1 MLQQRIQDVLYES
14 NSILLPIEGYQNEPL
29 VSLEKAVEPLVT
41 IFDQETLQRN
51 VWVAKN
57 RCKEPADGLSQD
69 ESASIMLYT
78 FEWNTKENSLY
89 FILNQTLRME
99 DRQKLKP
106 WFLYLKLFITALS
119 RLPSIVDTVYRGV
132 KTDLTGQYELNTNS
146 IWWGVSSCTDNM
158 DILQSEQFCGKTGQR
173 TIFVIKCLNGR
184 SITNHSYYKQENE
197 ILLMPGS
204 YFRVDGRYDPA
215 DEIHMVQL
223 QEIRPP
229 YGLCAFP
236 VINRWHGIAPGI
248 CLEGKCTNKKC
259 IAYQQEVVISIGFR
273 KFDVLVDSNA
283 SIVKCPMCST
293 YIEILKVGF
302 KHCQWRWHGI
312 RQIVPYEEPTRC
324 MKDWSYTNEYSMFEH
339 DIQGT
344 SVWLQLI
351 IEAKPKS

>member
-14 NSILLPIEGYQNEPL
+14 NSVLLPIEGYQNEPL
-29 VSLEKAVEPLVT
+29 VSLEQAVEPLVA

-57 RCKEPADGLSQD
+57 RCKKPADGLSQD

-158 DILQSEQFCGKTGQR
+158 DILQSEQFCG
-173 TIFVIKCLNGR
+173 
-184 SITNHSYYKQENE
+184 
-197 ILLMPGS
+197 S
-204 YFRVDGRYDPA
+204 YFRVDSRYDPA

-229 YGLCAFP
+229 YELCAFP
-236 VINRWHGIAPGI
+236 VINHWHGIAPGI
-248 CLEGKCTNKKC
+248 FLEGKCTNKKC

-293 YIEILKVGF
+293 YVEILKIGF
-302 KHCQWRWHGI
+302 NHCQWRWHGI
-312 RQIVPYEEPTRC
+312 RQIVPYEEPTPC
-324 MKDWSYTNEYSMFEH
+324 MKDWSYANEYSMFEH

-351 IEAKPKS
+351 IEAKSKL

>member
-158 DILQSEQFCGKTGQR
+158 DILQSEQFCG
-173 TIFVIKCLNGR
+173 
-184 SITNHSYYKQENE
+184 
-197 ILLMPGS
+197 S
-204 YFRVDGRYDPA
+204 YFRVDSRYDPA

-229 YGLCAFP
+229 YELCAFP

-293 YIEILKVGF
+293 YVEILKIGF
-302 KHCQWRWHGI
+302 NHCQWRWHGI
-312 RQIVPYEEPTRC
+312 RQIVPYEEPTPC
-324 MKDWSYTNEYSMFEH
+324 MKDWSYANEYSMFEH

-351 IEAKPKS
+351 IEAKSKL